1 MDTWLLWGTPVVV
14 WLQSVGSFLVTPMKL
29 LSILGTEDFFLLVM
43 PAMVWCIDA
52 SLGLRMGMIL
62 LTSAGV
68 NSILKVLV
76 GWPRPFWIS
85 DSVKP
90 YAFESSYGLPSGH
103 AENSMALWGRMA
115 AGLKRTGWVIG
126 LGILIFLISLSR
138 LYLGVHFP
146 SDVLAGWIVAGILL
160 ALFLW
165 LEKPVAAWIARQP
178 LGVQLLVPFL
188 VALLMIG
195 AGALA
200 ANATADRI
208 VPEEWIARSSAAFP
222 DEDTINPQAV
232 DVVSSAG
239 ALFGLAAGAIF
250 LHRWGKFSTAG
261 TFWARLARFAV
272 GVVGILAIYFGLRM
286 LFPSGEGLVPQTLR
300 FVRYTAGRPVGG
312 VPGAVG
318 VREVEARLSIPQAL
332 SASITAAAC
341 PRPSAT
347 ARPCPNYGPCGIG
360 LAGLLARDLGL
371 AENSGIQSIQAILP
385 HWAGLSFA
393 NTSPLPPK
401 KPPSCQHCHSP
412 AGQYVEELTTRLTDE
427 PASPAPGRRSWNG
440 NAYICRAPCVTNYQ
454 GAACTL

>member
-14 WLQSVGSFLVTPMKL
+14 WIQSLGSFLVTPAKL
-29 LSILGTEDFFLLVM
+29 LSFLGTEDFFLLVM

-52 SLGLRMGMIL
+52 SLGLRMGMVL

-103 AENSMALWGRMA
+103 SQNSMALWGRMA
-115 AGLKRTGWVIG
+115 LGLKRAAWVIG

-146 SDVLAGWIVAGILL
+146 SDVLAGWIVAGTLL

-165 LEKPVAAWIARQP
+165 LEKPVAAWIVRQS

-188 VALLMIG
+188 FALAMITV
-195 AGALA
+195 GALA

-208 VPEEWIARSSAAFP
+208 VPDEWVARSAAAFP
-222 DEDTINPQAV
+222 DEEPIDPQAV

-239 ALFGLAAGAIF
+239 ALFGLAAGAVL

-261 TFWARLARFAV
+261 SIWLRLARFAL
-272 GVVGILAIYFGLRM
+272 GVVGILIIYFGLRM
-286 LFPSGEGLVPQTLR
+286 ILPTGEGFLPQSLR
-300 FVRYTAGRPVGG
+300 FVRYTLVGLW
-312 VPGAVG
+312 VA
-318 VREVEARLSIPQAL
+318 
-332 SASITAAAC
+332 
-341 PRPSAT
+341 
-347 ARPCPNYGPCGIG
+347 Y
-360 LAGLLARDLGL
+360 LAPWVFVKLKLA
-371 AENSGIQSIQAILP
+371 
-385 HWAGLSFA
+385 
-393 NTSPLPPK
+393 
-401 KPPSCQHCHSP
+401 
-412 AGQYVEELTTRLTDE
+412 
-427 PASPAPGRRSWNG
+427 
-440 NAYICRAPCVTNYQ
+440 
-454 GAACTL
+454 